1 MGTHF
6 NIIIQFGPAFLIGLG
21 GSIHC
26 IGMCGGIVSALS
38 LGGGGGWRRGM
49 VYYHLGRIF
58 TYSILGLIL
67 GFIGEQLIEFTFIK
81 GSQFFLALLSGLI
94 LIFFSF
100 RLGGWFPFQLDIFKS
115 ITIPGNLL
123 RSASVHNSLIPWVS
137 VGLLNGL
144 LPCGLVY
151 AALALSLNQAD
162 PVTGMLT
169 MTIFGLGTVPSLFLM
184 GLLLQKLNPTARLKG
199 QKIMAILMI
208 GFGLILIWRAGL
220 PFQHQF

>member
-1 MGTHF
+1 MDNHF
-6 NIIIQFGPAFLIGLG
+6 NIIIQFGPSFLIGLG

-67 GFIGEQLIEFTFIK
+67 GFVGQQFIDLNFIK
-81 GSQFFLALLSGLI
+81 GSQSFLAVLSGLI
-94 LIFFSF
+94 IIFFSF
-100 RLGGWFPFQLDIFKS
+100 RLGGWFPVQLDIFKS

-123 RSASVHNSLIPWVS
+123 RSASVHNSLVPWVS

-184 GLLLQKLNPTARLKG
+184 GLLLQKLNPAARLKG
-199 QKIMAILMI
+199 QKIMALLMV
-208 GFGLILIWRAGL
+208 GFGLILIWRAGIA
-220 PFQHQF
+220 FQ